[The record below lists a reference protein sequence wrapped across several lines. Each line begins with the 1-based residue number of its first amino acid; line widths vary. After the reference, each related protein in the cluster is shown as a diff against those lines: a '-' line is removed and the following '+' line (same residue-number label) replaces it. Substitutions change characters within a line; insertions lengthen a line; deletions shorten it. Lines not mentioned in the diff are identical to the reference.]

1 LAYLDDIYILSKGPN
16 TLDLVKEFFDE
27 NDYSLK
33 LNPTKSF
40 ITSIDEIK
48 DSGLKVLGSCLG
60 PTAIRKDFLE
70 EKVALVEQK
79 INRLVDL
86 PHQHA
91 LLLLRQCMQQDLR
104 HLQRCL
110 VSDDLADVWK
120 RLDQALWDGALR
132 IRGAREQP
140 GVDTSFIDH
149 RLLSLPV
156 RHGGLGLLSHE
167 TCAPLAFAA
176 ACDTSDHLLVALLG
190 EPAQP
195 PLLLDANNADTIA
208 PQRTRCNDAFNKQ
221 RDDLFTLLDD
231 TQTKTII
238 ESSSGLGKKWLSVV
252 PFYQSLRLSD
262 FEVSS
267 ALHVRTLH
275 TGSGT
280 VCAGC
285 GCNNF
290 AGHAEVCTE
299 RTRWNI
305 ARHEQVKRAI
315 AAALTKIEGVQVA
328 VEPHIGNTA
337 RRNDIRVTGSEAS
350 GLASHE
356 YDVTV
361 VSLATRDSIATILPP
376 GLHPTKSANRAHALI
391 NKFLIFTSDKKRQ
404 RLPSNN
410 IPFTPL
416 VFSLGGMMDPGT
428 IKALQIWQETV
439 PPSVFASLC
448 QQLSLILLRAR
459 AKSFVL

>member
-1 LAYLDDIYILSKGPN
+1 
-16 TLDLVKEFFDE
+16 
-27 NDYSLK
+27 
-33 LNPTKSF
+33 
-40 ITSIDEIK
+40 
-48 DSGLKVLGSCLG
+48 
-60 PTAIRKDFLE
+60 
-70 EKVALVEQK
+70 
-79 INRLVDL
+79 
-86 PHQHA
+86 
-91 LLLLRQCMQQDLR
+91 
-104 HLQRCL
+104 
-110 VSDDLADVWK
+110 
-120 RLDQALWDGALR
+120 
-132 IRGAREQP
+132 
-140 GVDTSFIDH
+140 
-149 RLLSLPV
+149 
-156 RHGGLGLLSHE
+156 
-167 TCAPLAFAA
+167 
-176 ACDTSDHLLVALLG
+176 
-190 EPAQP
+190 
-195 PLLLDANNADTIA
+195 
-208 PQRTRCNDAFNKQ
+208 
-221 RDDLFTLLDD
+221 
-231 TQTKTII
+231 
-238 ESSSGLGKKWLSVV
+238 LGKKWLSVV

-275 TGSGT
+275 TGSGA

-391 NKFLIFTSDKKRQ
+391 NKFLIFTSNKKRQ